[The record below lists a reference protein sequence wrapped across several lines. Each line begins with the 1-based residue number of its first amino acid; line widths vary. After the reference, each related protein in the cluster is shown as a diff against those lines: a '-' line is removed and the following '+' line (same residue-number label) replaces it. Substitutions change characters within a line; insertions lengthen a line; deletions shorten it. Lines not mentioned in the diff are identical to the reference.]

1 MVELSSVI
9 REVRSVALECGRLY
23 PGIIGMKIDKRGVFI
38 CKEDWKYFQVGVSTV
53 NLIDAIRE
61 SNLDIQSINCI
72 IDDESEENYSLV
84 DGILHIYELRL

>member
-1 MVELSSVI
+1 MFELCSVI
-9 REVRSVALECGRLY
+9 REVRSVALECGMLY
-23 PGIIGMKIDKRGVFI
+23 PGIIGMKIDKLGVFV
-38 CKEDWKYFQVGVSTV
+38 CKEDWEYFQVGVSTV